1 MKTIDKAA
9 LILIVLALISELAR
23 PIVQKLAY
31 MDPSW
36 PALPHFQVGLG
47 IITGIMSL
55 ALGIGIGVWLI
66 REARQD
72 GRSPWIWFLFG
83 FVFNLL
89 AVIVYLL
96 LPIYEERKESNRG
109 QPLDMKF

>member
-1 MKTIDKAA
+1 MKNVDKAA
-9 LILIVLALISELAR
+9 LILIVLALISNFAG

-31 MDPSW
+31 MNPEW
-36 PALPHFQVGLG
+36 LALSHFQLGLG
-47 IITGIMSL
+47 IITAILSL
-55 ALGIGIGVWLI
+55 TLGIGIGVWLI

-83 FVFNLL
+83 FMFNLL

-96 LPIYEERKESNRG
+96 LPIYEERKKGTGE
-109 QPLDMKF
+109 PEH

>member
-9 LILIVLALISELAR
+9 LTLIILSVISEFAR
-23 PIVQKLAY
+23 PIVPRLAY
-31 MDPSW
+31 MHPEW
-36 PALPHFQVGLG
+36 RALPHFQLGLG
-47 IITGIMSL
+47 IITGILSL

-72 GRSPWIWFLFG
+72 SRSPWIWFLFG
-83 FVFNLL
+83 LVFNLL

-96 LPIYEERKESNRG
+96 LPIYEERKKGTGE
-109 QPLDMKF
+109 PAH